1 MEKPSYNH
9 LSETVYHQIKE
20 MILHLKFKPGERIPE
35 EKLTN
40 IVSGS
45 RTIVRQAMHRLSDDG
60 LVTIYPRRFSEVA
73 YYDEPAIKQI
83 GVLRLSQD
91 LLACG
96 LAIRNG
102 SDSDFSYLQQI
113 ADKCEQGAKSGN
125 IYERIVYDNEFHL
138 QITKIGRNTFLI
150 ENQRKLYLRV
160 HLIQISKY
168 TNVEDSVAQISNH
181 NTIIEALY
189 KRDFSMIKESVCNHL
204 QNFYDIDQEIV
215 DMY

>member
-1 MEKPSYNH
+1 MEKIKSNH
-9 LSETVYHQIKE
+9 LSEKVYHQIKD
-20 MILHLKFKPGERIPE
+20 MILHLKFKPGEHIPE
-35 EKLTN
+35 EKLTSFVN
-40 IVSGS
+40 GS

-60 LVTIYPRRFSEVA
+60 LVNIYPRRFSEVA

-83 GVLRLSQD
+83 GVVRLSQD

-113 ADKCEQGAKSGN
+113 ADKCEEGAKIGN
-125 IYERIVYDNEFHL
+125 IYERIAYDNEFHL
-138 QITKIGRNTFLI
+138 QITKIGRNNFLI

-168 TNVEDSVAQISNH
+168 TNVKDSVAQISNH
-181 NTIIEALY
+181 NTIIDALY
-189 KRDFSMIKESVCNHL
+189 KRDFAMIKESVCNHL
-204 QNFYDIDQEIV
+204 QNFYAIDQKII
-215 DMY
+215 DLY

>member
-1 MEKPSYNH
+1 MEKTSSNH
-9 LSETVYHQIKE
+9 LSEKVYHQIKE

-35 EKLTN
+35 EKLTR
-40 IVSGS
+40 IVNGS

-60 LVTIYPRRFSEVA
+60 LVNIYPRRFSEVA
-73 YYDEPAIKQI
+73 YYDEAAIKQI

-91 LLACG
+91 LLACR
-96 LAIRNG
+96 LAIRHG

-113 ADKCEQGAKSGN
+113 ADKCEQGAKTGN
-125 IYERIVYDNEFHL
+125 IYERITYDNEFHL
-138 QITKIGRNTFLI
+138 QITKIGRNNFLI

-160 HLIQISKY
+160 HLIQTSKY

-181 NTIIEALY
+181 NAIIDALY
-189 KRDFSMIKESVCNHL
+189 KRNFTMVKESVCNHL
-204 QNFYDIDQEIV
+204 QNFYAIDPEVV